1 MRFEIKSDKPIFIQF
16 AEELENG
23 ILKGIF
29 AEGSQIP
36 SINEVAVRFKINPAT
51 ANRGVNLLVEEG
63 VVYKKRGVGMFVS
76 PGARDLILS
85 KRKKA
90 FLKDFIKPLLS
101 EADSLGITKQ
111 EIILLIEGGISGEQD

>member
-1 MRFEIKSDKPIFIQF
+1 MKFEIKSDKPIFIQF
-16 AEELENG
+16 SEELENS
-23 ILKGIF
+23 ILKGIL

-63 VVYKKRGVGMFVS
+63 IVYKKRGVGMFVS
-76 PGARDLILS
+76 PGARELILL
-85 KRKKA
+85 KRRKA
-90 FLKDFIKPLLS
+90 FFGDFIKPLLS

-111 EIILLIEGGISGEQD
+111 EIISFIKGGISGGQD